1 MRLSP
6 AENQPSPGGLASG
19 QSNANFCSEFEFL
32 DLKNL

>member
-1 MRLSP
+1 MLLSP

-19 QSNANFCSEFEFL
+19 QSNANFRSEFEFR